1 MKEKILAIRKA
12 LSKNFNSAPVVYL
25 DGEDC
30 HKFDL
35 ELPRVTHRIRFS
47 LDVVDRYDATNF
59 KRLCKGVA
67 VFLKRKPTG
76 KPRQVLLTNTGVVE
90 EEFVPE
96 NVDEQQAVPPD
107 E

>member
-25 DGEDC
+25 NGEDC
-30 HKFDL
+30 HEFDL

-47 LDVVDRYDATNF
+47 LEVVDRYEATNF

-90 EEFVPE
+90 EECAPVDA
-96 NVDEQQAVPPD
+96 DEQQSVSP
-107 E
+107 EE